1 MTLFLK
7 KAMSQHGFPCAESAF
22 ALVFFFFLIYT
33 STWFSTDRGSA
44 AVRSLTGVG
53 RVAGGSVEEVGRG
66 AQGGH
71 AGVTVAVHARGN
83 GAVAALLRGGAGDIA
98 VGGDAARAP
107 TET

>member
-1 MTLFLK
+1 M
-7 KAMSQHGFPCAESAF
+7 
-22 ALVFFFFLIYT
+22 
-33 STWFSTDRGSA
+33 
-44 AVRSLTGVG
+44 RSLTGVG

-71 AGVTVAVHARGN
+71 AGVTVAVHARGD

>member
-1 MTLFLK
+1 M
-7 KAMSQHGFPCAESAF
+7 AFPVRNLHLHID
-22 ALVFFFFLIYT
+22 LVFY
-33 STWFSTDRGSA
+33 SSGDA
-44 AVRSLTGVG
+44 AVHSLTGVG

-71 AGVTVAVHARGN
+71 AGVTVAVHARGD
-83 GAVAALLRGGAGDIA
+83 GAVAALLRGGAGDIT

>member
-1 MTLFLK
+1 
-7 KAMSQHGFPCAESAF
+7 MSQHGFPCAESASALLSF
-22 ALVFFFFLIYT
+22 FFSHLHIDLVFYR
-33 STWFSTDRGSA
+33 SRDA
-44 AVRSLTGVG
+44 AGRSLTGVG

-71 AGVTVAVHARGN
+71 AGVAVAVHARGD

>member
-1 MTLFLK
+1 M
-7 KAMSQHGFPCAESAF
+7 
-22 ALVFFFFLIYT
+22 
-33 STWFSTDRGSA
+33 
-44 AVRSLTGVG
+44 RSLTGVG

-71 AGVTVAVHARGN
+71 AGVTVAVHARGD
-83 GAVAALLRGGAGDIA
+83 GAVAALLRGGAGDIT